1 MFITYVDIEDQRRDE
16 GLRYGVYLA
25 HRTEAAAFRMAE
37 VDERRQ
43 LLASMHYVRRQ
54 GEYSGNGST
63 AVRAC

>member
-25 HRTEAAAFRMAE
+25 HRTEAAALRTAE
-37 VDERRQ
+37 VDERQ
-43 LLASMHYVRRQ
+43 QFLARMHYVQRQ
-54 GEYSGNGST
+54 GIYSGNGTT